1 MASSSSPSP
10 RPHRRSP
17 PGAVAHETLSWGT
30 AAPETASWGSNST
43 VTQQEFTTFHNI
55 DRCLF
60 TRLVHSL
67 RRDMGQS
74 MQVMALWLWLEKTG
88 ESRQLVDCMLK
99 WPDTLV
105 TFLADEAVLCLNCLD
120 TPPSSSFPPPPYH
133 PFDIPYTHFVTRSKV
148 SLQFFHDNRLDIITG
163 ITKIINEVCARAF
176 EDIILQQLQETE
188 KNSAVFHDHNNNNN
202 NNNNSPVYPPNM
214 YHNNIGV
221 GGDQYYYDHYN
232 QNQKVQGGGIPQYF
246 DYQGYDVYDV
256 EVRRQ
261 IFNNEIAGG
270 DMFIG
275 GKKINSANQNQ
286 QQQQPEIIPQDQ
298 RTIFLTFSKGYP
310 ISETEIRDFISR
322 CYSPHFKTSIREEF
336 LLLLLDSKHGDCIEA
351 IIMQERAAGE
361 QPLYARLVLDLSCS
375 NIEAILG
382 GKSKAKF
389 SINGKHVWARKY
401 VRRNSEAPSPS
412 PSLSPSSSQN

>member
-10 RPHRRSP
+10 HPHRRSP
-17 PGAVAHETLSWGT
+17 PGA
-30 AAPETASWGSNST
+30 AAPETLTWGSNSIWSSNST

-105 TFLADEAVLCLNCLD
+105 TFLADEAVRCLNCLD
-120 TPPSSSFPPPPYH
+120 TSPSSSFPPPPPH
-133 PFDIPYTHFVTRSKV
+133 PLDIPYTHFVTRSKV
-148 SLQFFHDNRLDIITG
+148 SLQFFRDNRLDIITG
-163 ITKIINEVCARAF
+163 ITKINNEVCARAF
-176 EDIILQQLQETE
+176 EDIILQQLQEME
-188 KNSAVFHDHNNNNN
+188 KNSAVFHDHNN

-246 DYQGYDVYDV
+246 DYQGYDVYEV
-256 EVRRQ
+256 EVQRQ

-275 GKKINSANQNQ
+275 GIKINSANQNQQ

-310 ISETEIRDFISR
+310 ISETEIRDFIS
-322 CYSPHFKTSIREEF
+322 
-336 LLLLLDSKHGDCIEA
+336 SKHGDCIEA

-375 NIEAILG
+375 SIEAILG
-382 GKSKAKF
+382 GMSKAKF

-401 VRRNSEAPSPS
+401 VRRNNEAPSLS

>member
-1 MASSSSPSP
+1 MASS
-10 RPHRRSP
+10 PHPP
-17 PGAVAHETLSWGT
+17 PGAAAPETSSWGT
-30 AAPETASWGSNST
+30 AAPETASWCSNSIWSNNSS
-43 VTQQEFTTFHNI
+43 VTRQEFTSFHNI
-55 DRCLF
+55 DRRLF
-60 TRLVHSL
+60 TRLVQSL

-120 TPPSSSFPPPPYH
+120 TLPSSSFPPPHHH

-148 SLQFFHDNRLDIITG
+148 SLQFFRDNRLDIITG

-176 EDIILQQLQETE
+176 EDIILQQLQEME
-188 KNSAVFHDHNNNNN
+188 KNSAVFHDHND

-221 GGDQYYYDHYN
+221 VGDQYYYDRCN
-232 QNQKVQGGGIPQYF
+232 QNQMVQGGGIPQCF

-256 EVRRQ
+256 EVQRQ

-275 GKKINSANQNQ
+275 GIKISANQNQ
-286 QQQQPEIIPQDQ
+286 QQQKPEIIPQDQ

-310 ISETEIRDFISR
+310 ISETEIRDFIS
-322 CYSPHFKTSIREEF
+322 
-336 LLLLLDSKHGDCIEA
+336 SKHGDCIEA
-351 IIMQERAAGE
+351 IIMQERAVGE

-375 NIEAILG
+375 SIEAILG
-382 GKSKAKF
+382 GRSKAKF

-401 VRRNSEAPSPS
+401 VRRNNEAPSPS
-412 PSLSPSSSQN
+412 PSSSPSPSPSPSSSQN